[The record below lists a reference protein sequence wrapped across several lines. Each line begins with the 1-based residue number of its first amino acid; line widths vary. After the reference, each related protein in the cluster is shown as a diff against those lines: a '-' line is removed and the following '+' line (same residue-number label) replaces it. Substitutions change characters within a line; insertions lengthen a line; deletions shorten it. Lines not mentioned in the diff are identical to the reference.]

1 MNIYSILYENISWKN
16 FKYYLDMHFVKKM
29 IAQVYQ
35 DVIWVGYSHYVKKK
49 LAHLIS
55 LGFNVCESVYK
66 LKYHY

>member
-1 MNIYSILYENISWKN
+1 
-16 FKYYLDMHFVKKM
+16 MHFVKKM